1 MQIDKTNPSLPSTI
15 TLYKSH
21 IADEIMFNPSREQVR
36 QFFIEAWQK
45 YRQKQLLSP
54 LENMAVNLVQQH
66 PEYHELLESPEAVEQ
81 DFSVEK
87 GQTNPFLH
95 LSMHLAIQEQLSINQ
110 PPGIKPAYDRLVA
123 TLEPHEASHRIMEAL
138 GEVIWEAQRLN
149 KPLDNERYIE
159 LIHRH
164 AIA

>member
-1 MQIDKTNPSLPSTI
+1 
-15 TLYKSH
+15 
-21 IADEIMFNPSREQVR
+21 MFNPSREQVR
-36 QFFIEAWQK
+36 QFFIEAWYK
-45 YRQKQLLSP
+45 YRHKQLLSP
-54 LENMAVNLVQQH
+54 LESMAVNLVQQH
-66 PEYHELLESPEAVEQ
+66 PEYHQLLEDPEAVEQ
-81 DFSVEK
+81 DYSVEK

-123 TLEPHEASHRIMEAL
+123 TLDPHEATHRIMEAL

-149 KPLDNERYIE
+149 KPLDNELYIE

-164 AIA
+164 ATT

>member
-1 MQIDKTNPSLPSTI
+1 
-15 TLYKSH
+15 
-21 IADEIMFNPSREQVR
+21 MFNPSREQVR
-36 QFFIEAWQK
+36 QFFIEAWSK

-66 PEYHELLESPEAVEQ
+66 PEYHQLLEDPDAVNQ
-81 DFSVEK
+81 DYTVEK

-110 PPGIKPAYDRLVA
+110 PPGIKNAYDRLVA
-123 TLEPHEASHRIMEAL
+123 TLDPHEASHRIMEAL

-159 LIHRH
+159 LIQRH
-164 AIA
+164 ATT

>member
-1 MQIDKTNPSLPSTI
+1 
-15 TLYKSH
+15 
-21 IADEIMFNPSREQVR
+21 MFNPSREQVR
-36 QFFIEAWQK
+36 QFFIEAWHK
-45 YRQKQLLSP
+45 YRHKQLLSP
-54 LENMAVNLVQQH
+54 LESMAVNLVQQH
-66 PEYHELLESPEAVEQ
+66 PEYHQLLEDPEAVEQ
-81 DFSVEK
+81 DYSVEK

-123 TLEPHEASHRIMEAL
+123 TLDPHEATHRIMEAL

-164 AIA
+164 TSS

>member
-1 MQIDKTNPSLPSTI
+1 
-15 TLYKSH
+15 
-21 IADEIMFNPSREQVR
+21 MFNPSREQVR

-45 YRQKQLLSP
+45 YRHKQLLSP
-54 LENMAVNLVQQH
+54 IESMAVNLVQQH
-66 PEYHELLESPEAVEQ
+66 PEYHQLLEDPEAVEH
-81 DFSVEK
+81 DFSVEQ

-95 LSMHLAIQEQLSINQ
+95 LSMHLAIQEQLSIDQ

-123 TLEPHEASHRIMEAL
+123 TLEPHEATHRIMEAL

-164 AIA
+164 SST